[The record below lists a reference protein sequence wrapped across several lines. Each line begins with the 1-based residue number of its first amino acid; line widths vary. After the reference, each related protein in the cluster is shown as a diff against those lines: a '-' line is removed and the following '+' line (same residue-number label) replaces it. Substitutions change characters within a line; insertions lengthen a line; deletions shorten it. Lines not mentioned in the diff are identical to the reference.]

1 MMIIEILHMIVFTCL
16 YVNLFI
22 SIIIYIGEMSN
33 KYNEIF
39 DTEGIRDEYND
50 NDNYRNSQV
59 MNSINEKK
67 QDLLRGMY
75 IYIR

>member
-1 MMIIEILHMIVFTCL
+1 
-16 YVNLFI
+16 
-22 SIIIYIGEMSN
+22 MSN